1 MSGKKDDSKK
11 PAKAQAPAPAPAAA
25 PAPAPAPAAPAPA
38 PAAAR
43 VWRSAKD
50 PKTGRTYYYDV
61 LTRETRWT
69 KPRELQGE
77 AERRRLD
84 DEKRER
90 RKFFDEMERNIR
102 ANIAAGLSSA
112 DVSTE
117 HTSGPGWRPPVSRP
131 STSSTLDEGRV
142 RTLSTVDDSFLYE
155 DATTSRRSSSRS
167 TNRRRSL
174 SPQTAAW
181 RQALPLPINK
191 KPPRPLRSVSF
202 ADEKADLRAFAR
214 AAALDRADALAGK
227 KPGNERHRNSTGTM
241 FVGAT
246 LDKPDKEATIACVCH
261 VLRAHLAAAEAQ
273 PPSARESRSKD
284 SEFKVF
290 YEDSYKRTP
299 SSTQLEAFYKD
310 VFSRGQ
316 MEIECIVT
324 SLIYVERLLKAARGK
339 IRLRAGNWRPVL
351 LSCMI
356 MASKVCDD
364 LSMWNADF
372 GHICAEFTLP
382 RINALEAA
390 LLKAYG
396 FNATVAASEY
406 AKYYFHLRS
415 MASRLQIESEVRP
428 LDVKAATK
436 LSERSSLLSSSKDA
450 APSKELARLKVRRAQ
465 SLGGAT
471 HDVAQ
476 LRSATLEEV
485 VSMNP

>member
-25 PAPAPAPAAPAPA
+25 APAPAPAAPAPAPA

-155 DATTSRRSSSRS
+155 DATTSRRSSSRN
-167 TNRRRSL
+167 NRRRSL

-227 KPGNERHRNSTGTM
+227 KPNERHRNSTGTM

-284 SEFKVF
+284 GDYKVF

-316 MEIECIVT
+316 MEIECCLLYT
-324 SLIYVERLLKAARGK
+324 S
-339 IRLRAGNWRPVL
+339 P
-351 LSCMI
+351 S
-356 MASKVCDD
+356 
-364 LSMWNADF
+364 
-372 GHICAEFTLP
+372 P
-382 RINALEAA
+382 RD
-390 LLKAYG
+390 K
-396 FNATVAASEY
+396 
-406 AKYYFHLRS
+406 RQ
-415 MASRLQIESEVRP
+415 SRMP
-428 LDVKAATK
+428 
-436 LSERSSLLSSSKDA
+436 SSA
-450 APSKELARLKVRRAQ
+450 
-465 SLGGAT
+465 
-471 HDVAQ
+471 
-476 LRSATLEEV
+476 
-485 VSMNP
+485 

>member
-1 MSGKKDDSKK
+1 MRPLTLLLLASCALSVD
-11 PAKAQAPAPAPAAA
+11 AAA
-25 PAPAPAPAAPAPA
+25 MPAIGSANSD
-38 PAAAR
+38 
-43 VWRSAKD
+43 WRQATD
-50 PKTGRTYYYDV
+50 AKTGRTYYYDV

-84 DEKRER
+84 DEKKER

-155 DATTSRRSSSRS
+155 DANTSRRSSSRS

-227 KPGNERHRNSTGTM
+227 KPNERHRNSTGTM

-261 VLRAHLAAAEAQ
+261 VLRAHLAAAEA
-273 PPSARESRSKD
+273 
-284 SEFKVF
+284 
-290 YEDSYKRTP
+290 
-299 SSTQLEAFYKD
+299 
-310 VFSRGQ
+310 
-316 MEIECIVT
+316 
-324 SLIYVERLLKAARGK
+324 
-339 IRLRAGNWRPVL
+339 
-351 LSCMI
+351 
-356 MASKVCDD
+356 
-364 LSMWNADF
+364 
-372 GHICAEFTLP
+372 
-382 RINALEAA
+382 
-390 LLKAYG
+390 
-396 FNATVAASEY
+396 
-406 AKYYFHLRS
+406 
-415 MASRLQIESEVRP
+415 
-428 LDVKAATK
+428 
-436 LSERSSLLSSSKDA
+436 
-450 APSKELARLKVRRAQ
+450 
-465 SLGGAT
+465 
-471 HDVAQ
+471 
-476 LRSATLEEV
+476 
-485 VSMNP
+485 